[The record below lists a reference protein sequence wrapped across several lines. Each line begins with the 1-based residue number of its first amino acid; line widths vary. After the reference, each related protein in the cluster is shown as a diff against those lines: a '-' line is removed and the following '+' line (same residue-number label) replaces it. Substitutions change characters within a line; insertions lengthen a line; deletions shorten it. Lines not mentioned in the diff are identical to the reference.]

1 MSDLQPEIGLIT
13 KLELYFSIRNTARSI
28 RTFAELFDYDYD
40 CVVIFLSIAEVCF
53 QAAFHLAP
61 VGYGP
66 AEIEK
71 IYAQVAAAGLS
82 VMTIGEIT
90 GIPRETVRRKV
101 KALID
106 DGYLAQAEGGKTVYL
121 PLSVVL
127 SDRVL
132 PKMQTQFNEAL
143 QFAKMVNFYQKP
155 SEP

>member
-13 KLELYFSIRNTARSI
+13 KLELYFSIRNTSRSI

-40 CVVIFLSIAEVCF
+40 CVVIFLSVAEVCF

-106 DGYLAQAEGGKTVYL
+106 DGYLAQAESGKTVYL